1 MSDRTSYIFAELRLG
16 RSYLRYLSNGKLT
29 YQGKDGKKLF
39 AAVMGHVNLFGRDN
53 PLPSMVAVHKA
64 IPHSYLDV
72 HWKHRPVSPLSKIL
86 NQMSGASSAEEK
98 EEFHRNS
105 VLEAENSAQ
114 EIEWELAR
122 RLMSNPQ
129 VTPKGHHHG

>member
-1 MSDRTSYIFAELRLG
+1 
-16 RSYLRYLSNGKLT
+16 
-29 YQGKDGKKLF
+29 
-39 AAVMGHVNLFGRDN
+39 
-53 PLPSMVAVHKA
+53 
-64 IPHSYLDV
+64 
-72 HWKHRPVSPLSKIL
+72 VSPLSKIL

-122 RLMSNPQ
+122 RLMSSPQ